1 MSTRRTT
8 SQLDRAQGQD
18 VAWRLLRADLAPVVV
33 AVLGEHLTGDER
45 VRPASALYQLMEAD
59 FQDLRAAGF
68 DIPREPQAY
77 CAEWTRDGYLNRR
90 PTAESRE
97 ETFELTPGALDAVRF
112 LQDRQD
118 PRTSTTESRLTT
130 IAQQVRTLAQE
141 TDPDTGQRLAAL
153 RAERERLDARIARLE
168 AGNADLMDEDRAR
181 ERLDELL
188 ALARELPHDFTRV
201 RWQLEQLNREL
212 MHELLD
218 RSGSRGDV
226 LADLFAGVDRL
237 EASDAGRTF
246 SAFFDLVLDLE
257 RAEEFDENVA
267 RILDRPF
274 ARGLPRE
281 QRRTLGRLMTTLQ
294 ERGHDV
300 NAVMASLSR
309 GLRQFV
315 QSEQFQQAQQL
326 NAALYQASRSAR
338 DLVGVVPPY
347 RRLGV
352 ELALT
357 SAETVQ
363 VSSWALH
370 NPADSRSTP
379 VVDDDAAA
387 PEIDLAVLHAMVRAT
402 EIDFEELT
410 RAVNGALGERGHAT
424 IGEVL
429 AQHPP
434 SQGLASVVGLLVL
447 AQAHA
452 LPVEGVP
459 EPVDWIGDDGVHR
472 RADVPRHLFTREIL

>member
-1 MSTRRTT
+1 M
-8 SQLDRAQGQD
+8 
-18 VAWRLLRADLAPVVV
+18 
-33 AVLGEHLTGDER
+33 
-45 VRPASALYQLMEAD
+45 
-59 FQDLRAAGF
+59 
-68 DIPREPQAY
+68 
-77 CAEWTRDGYLNRR
+77 
-90 PTAESRE
+90 
-97 ETFELTPGALDAVRF
+97 
-112 LQDRQD
+112 
-118 PRTSTTESRLTT
+118 
-130 IAQQVRTLAQE
+130 
-141 TDPDTGQRLAAL
+141 
-153 RAERERLDARIARLE
+153 
-168 AGNADLMDEDRAR
+168 
-181 ERLDELL
+181 
-188 ALARELPHDFTRV
+188 
-201 RWQLEQLNREL
+201 
-212 MHELLD
+212 
-218 RSGSRGDV
+218 
-226 LADLFAGVDRL
+226 
-237 EASDAGRTF
+237 
-246 SAFFDLVLDLE
+246 
-257 RAEEFDENVA
+257 
-267 RILDRPF
+267 
-274 ARGLPRE
+274 
-281 QRRTLGRLMTTLQ
+281 
-294 ERGHDV
+294 
-300 NAVMASLSR
+300 
-309 GLRQFV
+309 
-315 QSEQFQQAQQL
+315 
-326 NAALYQASRSAR
+326 
-338 DLVGVVPPY
+338 GVVPPY

>member
-226 LADLFAGVDRL
+226 LALSGTTG
-237 EASDAGRTF
+237 ASTGCHLHF
-246 SAFFDLVLDLE
+246 E
-257 RAEEFDENVA
+257 
-267 RILDRPF
+267 
-274 ARGLPRE
+274 
-281 QRRTLGRLMTTLQ
+281 
-294 ERGHDV
+294 
-300 NAVMASLSR
+300 
-309 GLRQFV
+309 
-315 QSEQFQQAQQL
+315 
-326 NAALYQASRSAR
+326 
-338 DLVGVVPPY
+338 
-347 RRLGV
+347 
-352 ELALT
+352 
-357 SAETVQ
+357 VQ
-363 VSSWALH
+363 V
-370 NPADSRSTP
+370 NGE
-379 VVDDDAAA
+379 VVD
-387 PEIDLAVLHAMVRAT
+387 PTGWL
-402 EIDFEELT
+402 
-410 RAVNGALGERGHAT
+410 
-424 IGEVL
+424 
-429 AQHPP
+429 
-434 SQGLASVVGLLVL
+434 
-447 AQAHA
+447 
-452 LPVEGVP
+452 
-459 EPVDWIGDDGVHR
+459 
-472 RADVPRHLFTREIL
+472 